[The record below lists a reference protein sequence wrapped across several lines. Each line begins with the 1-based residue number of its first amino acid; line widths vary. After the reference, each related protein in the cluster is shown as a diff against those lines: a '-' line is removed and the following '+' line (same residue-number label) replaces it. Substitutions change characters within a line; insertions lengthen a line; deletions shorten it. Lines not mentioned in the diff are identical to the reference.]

1 MSMLKQLEA
10 QAGNT
15 AGFTLSQ
22 LIELLGRERKAERR
36 RVRRMVRK
44 LGKQAEKVR
53 QQDAYFCDGYQ
64 SACDDILAAL
74 KEGR

>member
-1 MSMLKQLEA
+1 MKKRTLIDRYYWMTGA
-10 QAGNT
+10 DRTT
-15 AGFTLSQ
+15 AETVLQ
-22 LIELLGRERKAERR
+22 AERR
-36 RVRRMVRK
+36 RVRALVRK